1 MNFARVPVLMPVEE
15 KLKFKITTALNSTT
29 MSDVL
34 RDFAIAYNKNPKI
47 YNKLMVTE

>member
-1 MNFARVPVLMPVEE
+1 MELSRIPVLMPIEE
-15 KLKFKITTALNSTT
+15 KKKFKIQTAKNSTT

-47 YNKLMVTE
+47 LSLVSTK

>member
-1 MNFARVPVLMPVEE
+1 MELSRVPVLMPADE
-15 KLKFKITTALNSTT
+15 KIKFKVQTALNSTT

-47 YNKLMVTE
+47 YKKLMVTE